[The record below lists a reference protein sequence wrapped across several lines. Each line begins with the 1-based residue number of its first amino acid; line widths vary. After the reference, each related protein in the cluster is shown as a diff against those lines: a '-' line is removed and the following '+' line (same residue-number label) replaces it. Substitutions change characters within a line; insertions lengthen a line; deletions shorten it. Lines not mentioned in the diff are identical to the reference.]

1 MHVSKTRLPV
11 PLTVALTCRCPVD
24 ALTEAGWRTIAQVM
38 PMGYPYY
45 ARHVLRYIEKYI
57 YVYLTEK
64 NIYIYVYLTRV
75 AIQVAHVAYAGPLD
89 GGAPLP
95 NIARTSFIFVLPSE
109 FIPRSYGFVH
119 RVHLFSSLKPL
130 FPGRCIRSS
139 PKSRNASNKK
149 RCIPTVRFCN
159 IIVDSLFEG
168 AARRGSYP
176 TSSAQ

>member
-64 NIYIYVYLTRV
+64 NIYIYMYISRVLRFRWHMSLTPV
-75 AIQVAHVAYAGPLD
+75 PWTAGPL
-89 GGAPLP
+89 
-95 NIARTSFIFVLPSE
+95 
-109 FIPRSYGFVH
+109 
-119 RVHLFSSLKPL
+119 
-130 FPGRCIRSS
+130 
-139 PKSRNASNKK
+139 
-149 RCIPTVRFCN
+149 
-159 IIVDSLFEG
+159 
-168 AARRGSYP
+168 YP
-176 TSSAQ
+176 TSRERHSFLFCPLNLYLGHMGLFIVYTCSVHSNLCFRGGAYGALLNRETPQTKNVASLPLDFVISS